1 MRNDRERLRD
11 SQEAIHRIEKY
22 ATQGKE
28 EFFANELIQS
38 WILLQLQII
47 GEAARSMDSATH
59 TQCSEISWRNIT
71 RRLNHYLVNMRY
83 ASTQRITEPR
93 FSMEENY
100 WVAHGNAAD
109 LECPPSGK
117 LIHAKYANG
126 DEFRVEFIEIANKE
140 AMLKRYPKGH
150 PVIANLP
157 FPITAVEIIYRV
169 PGEELDIASSKTN
182 LSYFTSRGEFMRNC
196 ATAFRID

>member
-1 MRNDRERLRD
+1 
-11 SQEAIHRIEKY
+11 
-22 ATQGKE
+22 
-28 EFFANELIQS
+28 
-38 WILLQLQII
+38 
-47 GEAARSMDSATH
+47 
-59 TQCSEISWRNIT
+59 
-71 RRLNHYLVNMRY
+71 
-83 ASTQRITEPR
+83 
-93 FSMEENY
+93 
-100 WVAHGNAAD
+100 
-109 LECPPSGK
+109 